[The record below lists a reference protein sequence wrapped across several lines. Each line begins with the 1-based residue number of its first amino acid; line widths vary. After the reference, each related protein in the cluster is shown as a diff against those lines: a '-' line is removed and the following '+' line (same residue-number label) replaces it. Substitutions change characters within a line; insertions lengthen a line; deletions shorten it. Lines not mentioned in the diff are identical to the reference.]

1 MNLDSWTNP
10 SCQLNADNLYFHSSL
25 SDAFWNEVESIW
37 QGGSISQTE
46 GSMGSTRQPEEGEL
60 EKAWL
65 QDAGLST
72 LIGEDC
78 EDVDNM
84 ILLSTLTR
92 TQAAAVQR
100 RLNTYTCSIKKKR
113 KQPIPDVRD
122 IFGSSS
128 LQKTLPETEDSI
140 SNDQHLEEVMGDM
153 PQCPIGEKEEIFITD
168 VPYCEQAALLVKQGK
183 TADQDNQRKKNE
195 AMTLPKLVSPK
206 YRLGVT
212 RIGDLSSPDVK
223 KIRQLALIDMT
234 ALCDLLQVEL
244 KRSKSSR
251 NKISEGCLFGVPL
264 ATLLE
269 NDQKIHS
276 NATIPL
282 LLEEM
287 LSFLEEKA
295 LDSEGILRVSGSQSR
310 IKSLQQRLEN
320 TFYLGLFKW
329 EEVNPNDG
337 AALLKKF
344 IRDLPVPLLTAEYLH
359 TFSAVGDI
367 PYLQQRLHVLNL
379 LVLLLPDPNRNTLKA
394 LLEFLRKVVLHEKSN
409 RMNLWSVSTIMAP
422 NLFFHKSVDTKLSGG
437 REKVLAER
445 AADIMR
451 LLLQYQ
457 DLLWTIPCFLMS
469 QVRKLNE
476 NSSRRYQFYDR
487 RIKNLLKKIYND
499 RHKAQKCSAEPHR
512 TVKIQTGLQQNDVLK
527 IELNVDSLAAD
538 VLEQYHKQLNSQEA
552 NAATG
557 CGNGSVEKPEIA
569 LYEVGGN
576 IGEHCVDPTT
586 FLLDLYNN
594 NPGAEWIIKQRQP
607 DNKRE

>member
-1 MNLDSWTNP
+1 MTPVCIDW
-10 SCQLNADNLYFHSSL
+10 
-25 SDAFWNEVESIW
+25 
-37 QGGSISQTE
+37 
-46 GSMGSTRQPEEGEL
+46 EL

-128 LQKTLPETEDSI
+128 LQVTLT
-140 SNDQHLEEVMGDM
+140 
-153 PQCPIGEKEEIFITD
+153 K
-168 VPYCEQAALLVKQGK
+168 
-183 TADQDNQRKKNE
+183 KKNE
-195 AMTLPKLVSPK
+195 LVSPK

-251 NKISEGCLFGVPL
+251 NKISESVGSVL
-264 ATLLE
+264 
-269 NDQKIHS
+269 
-276 NATIPL
+276 
-282 LLEEM
+282 M

-359 TFSAVGDI
+359 TFSTVGDI

-499 RHKAQKCSAEPHR
+499 RHKTEKCSAEPHR

-527 IELNVDSLAAD
+527 IELNVDCQAAD
-538 VLEQYHKQLNSQEA
+538 VLEQCHKQLNAQEA

-557 CGNGSVEKPEIA
+557 CLLVFV
-569 LYEVGGN
+569 LL
-576 IGEHCVDPTT
+576 GEHCVDPTT

-594 NPGAEWIIKQRQP
+594 NPGAEWIIKLKS
-607 DNKRE
+607 NWTN